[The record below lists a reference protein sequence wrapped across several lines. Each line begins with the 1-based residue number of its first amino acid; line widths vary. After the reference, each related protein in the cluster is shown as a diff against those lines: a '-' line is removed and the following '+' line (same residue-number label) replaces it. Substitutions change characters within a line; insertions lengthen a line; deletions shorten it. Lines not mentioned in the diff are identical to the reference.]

1 MCSDLGAAGAI
12 RRDISAWAERRS
24 PPGAAQEAA
33 SPVEL
38 REKRIRTERQ
48 NWLSHSDTCTQIY
61 NFPPYV
67 MFFAQSKEQAA

>member
-1 MCSDLGAAGAI
+1 MCCISVPQVPSGGTSLLG
-12 RRDISAWAERRS
+12 AERRG
-24 PPGAAQEAA
+24 PPGAQEAV

-38 REKRIRTERQ
+38 REKRIKTERQ